1 MDTEFGRITI
11 LVNDYDE
18 AFAFYE
24 KALSCKKFFDLVED
38 DRRFLHIGLNA
49 KDKSGIWFLKA
60 ETSEQKKLVGN
71 QTGGMPLMVLYTD
84 SIDEIYEQMK
94 NLEISIVKDITEK
107 EDSKYFQFLDLYG
120 NEIVIVEMKVKVDS
134 SN

>member
-1 MDTEFGRITI
+1 MDIEFGRITI

-24 KALSCKKFFDLVED
+24 KALSCKKFFDLVEN
-38 DRRFLHIGLNA
+38 DRRFLHVGLNA

-71 QTGGMPLMVLYTD
+71 QTVGMPLMVLYTD
-84 SIDEIYEQMK
+84 SIDELYDHMN
-94 NLEISIVKDITEK
+94 NLEIKITKELTEK
-107 EDSKYFQFLDLYG
+107 EDSKYFQFHDLYG
-120 NEIVIVEMKVKVDS
+120 NEIVMVEMKVSIDT

>member
-1 MDTEFGRITI
+1 MDLEFGRITI

-24 KALSCKKFFDLVED
+24 KTLSCKKFFDLID
-38 DRRFLHIGLNA
+38 NGQRFLHVGLNA

-60 ETSEQKKLVGN
+60 ETDEQKKLVGN
-71 QTGGMPLMVLYTD
+71 QTCGMPMMVLYTD
-84 SIDEIYEQMK
+84 SIDGFYEHLK
-94 NLEISIVKDITEK
+94 NLEIKISKELTEK
-107 EDSKYFQFLDLYG
+107 EDSRFFHFVDLYG
-120 NEIVIVEMKVKVDS
+120 NEIVMVEMKISIDT